1 MNREQ
6 KSTWVGTL
14 LLAAWLLVVVW
25 QVTEH
30 RRVVEAAKADLRN
43 RAHEIASTLSAVT
56 RALRFRGAVF
66 QERLDPVLNELAS
79 VRTNALVSAS
89 QLLAV
94 GLLNNEGDIVAAAGE
109 TNLISRESAGETE
122 RWSDENVIFILPVEG
137 ASVNPEGGTNNP
149 TVVIPSFRNLTND
162 SGRNRDFPRHGPRPG
177 ETNGFE
183 FPPTNFPAAF
193 TNAAGEI
200 EMPPPP
206 NEPTDRPH
214 GGYRRPPW
222 MRGMSDTDFKTLVA
236 KRELHGLVLV
246 MSTENLRA
254 TATQDWWLRGVIGF
268 FAGISALGAGLAW
281 RNTARTSEL
290 QIRLVRASEQNS
302 HLKELNLAAAG
313 LAHETRNPL
322 NIIRGQAHM
331 MARTPG
337 ATLEVQDKSRL
348 IIGETDKVTAQLT
361 EFINYSRPREVRRT
375 NVLPAAI
382 ASEVVRTLG
391 YDIEEKKLRV
401 EFGGENF
408 AVEADEQLLRQVL
421 FNLLLNAIQAAESG
435 GKIQFALQRAD
446 KNEAVLE
453 VRDDGPGVAAANHGE
468 IFKPYFTTHQ
478 KGTGLGLAVV
488 QQIVHAHGWDIAC
501 LTNEPRGA
509 IFRITHLKIG
519 A

>member
-206 NEPTDRPH
+206 NKPTDRPH

-313 LAHETRNPL
+313 LATRHA
-322 NIIRGQAHM
+322 IRSTSFA
-331 MARTPG
+331 A
-337 ATLEVQDKSRL
+337 
-348 IIGETDKVTAQLT
+348 
-361 EFINYSRPREVRRT
+361 RRT
-375 NVLPAAI
+375 
-382 ASEVVRTLG
+382 
-391 YDIEEKKLRV
+391 
-401 EFGGENF
+401 
-408 AVEADEQLLRQVL
+408 
-421 FNLLLNAIQAAESG
+421 
-435 GKIQFALQRAD
+435 
-446 KNEAVLE
+446 
-453 VRDDGPGVAAANHGE
+453 
-468 IFKPYFTTHQ
+468 
-478 KGTGLGLAVV
+478 
-488 QQIVHAHGWDIAC
+488 
-501 LTNEPRGA
+501 
-509 IFRITHLKIG
+509 
-519 A
+519 